1 MLYKGCL
8 LMKMMT
14 DEDRMSDD
22 LKATHVD
29 YTELPQHKPNDPPED
44 RYSRPVGGKDGFD
57 DYVERC
63 H

>member
-1 MLYKGCL
+1 
-8 LMKMMT
+8 MMT
-14 DEDRMSDD
+14 EEDRLSDE
-22 LKATHVD
+22 LKAAPD

-44 RYSRPVGGKDGFD
+44 RYSRPVGGKNGFD

>member
-1 MLYKGCL
+1 
-8 LMKMMT
+8 MKMMT
-14 DEDRMSDD
+14 DEDSMSDD